1 MRFAIVGCGV
11 IAPVHAA
18 AIHALGSAGE
28 LVAVVDSD
36 AARAGDFAREHGGVP
51 TDDLASV
58 LGRGDVDAVAVCT
71 PSGLHVEVATAA
83 LAAGKHVV
91 VEKPVDVS
99 VEAADRL
106 IAAERASGRTVT
118 VISQHRFDA
127 ASQTVRAAVTD
138 GRLGR
143 LTSAVAS
150 IAWWRTQGYY
160 DSGDWRGTWALD
172 GGGALMNQGVHT
184 VDLLVWLFGEP
195 VEVSART
202 ALAAHAGIEV
212 EDVAVATVA
221 FASGALAVVHAT
233 TAAYPGLSVRLQVHG
248 DNGSA
253 IIDDDQLVW
262 FHAHSADSVQGDAYG
277 SSRSANQAAD
287 AVQAAAAGAHGP
299 TAGAQPGSLG
309 PAHAAQYADFVDA
322 VTTGRPPLVT
332 VADARRTV
340 ATVTA
345 VYESARTR
353 RPVAPA

>member
-18 AIHALGSAGE
+18 AITALADGSE
-28 LVAVVDSD
+28 LVAVVDTD
-36 AARAGDFAREHGGVP
+36 AARAAAFAGEHGGEP
-51 TDDLASV
+51 SDDLAGV
-58 LGRGDVDAVAVCT
+58 LARPDVDAVAVCT

-91 VEKPVDVS
+91 VEKPVDVG
-99 VEAADRL
+99 VAAADRL
-106 IAAERASGRTVT
+106 LAAERASGRTVT

-127 ASQTVRAAVTD
+127 ASQTVHAAVAD

-143 LTSAVAS
+143 LTSGVAS
-150 IAWWRTQGYY
+150 VAWWRTQGYY

-202 ALAAHAGIEV
+202 ALLAHRGIEV
-212 EDVAVATVA
+212 EDIAVATVE
-221 FASGALAVVHAT
+221 FASGALAVVHGT

-248 DNGSA
+248 DRGSA
-253 IIDDDQLVW
+253 IVDDDQLVW
-262 FHAHSADSVQGDAYG
+262 FHTGSADSVEGDAYG
-277 SSRSANQAAD
+277 SGRSENQAAD
-287 AVQAAAAGAHGP
+287 AVLAAADGAYGP
-299 TAGAQPGSLG
+299 TAGADPGSLG
-309 PAHAAQYADFVDA
+309 AAHAAQYADFADA
-322 VTTGRPPLVT
+322 VASGRPPLVT

-340 ATVTA
+340 ATVAA

-353 RPVAPA
+353 RPVTLA